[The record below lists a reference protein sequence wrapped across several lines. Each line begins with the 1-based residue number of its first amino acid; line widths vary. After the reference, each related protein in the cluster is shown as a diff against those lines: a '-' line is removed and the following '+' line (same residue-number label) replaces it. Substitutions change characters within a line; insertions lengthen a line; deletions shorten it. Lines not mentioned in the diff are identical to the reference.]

1 MHFEPEN
8 RQRRLEELEALAARM
23 EGEIEQAAKSIEE
36 SRRQLAELREHIRE
50 MLPGNDFRLRLRL
63 DDVAE
68 PPITPTFS
76 LQRMLV
82 VVCFLALAMKLQME
96 FDSAVVCFVCGGAVG
111 AAVFSL
117 ARRPLFGV
125 VVGVGAQVLILIVLN
140 LFFHIRVR

>member
-1 MHFEPEN
+1 MPFELDN

-23 EGEIEQAAKSIEE
+23 EGEIEQAARSIEE
-36 SRRQLAELREHIRE
+36 SRRQLAELRVQLQA
-50 MLPGNDFRLRLRL
+50 MLPGNDFRFRLRL

-82 VVCFLALAMKLQME
+82 VVCFLALAMKLQMA
-96 FDSAVVCFVCGGAVG
+96 FDSSLICFVCGGAVG

-125 VVGVGAQVLILIVLN
+125 VVGVAAQVLILIVLN